1 MSDDAEDVFDDTT
14 LCEVCRR
21 GDREH
26 LLLLCD
32 SCDLGYHTTCL
43 NTPLLS
49 VPRGRWFCDTC
60 ARVSDAPAR
69 VRRSRRTAESEITR
83 TGHLERIR
91 AAVNAARL
99 ELERRF
105 SNYLNNNTTT
115 TRRKR
120 RVKRKTK
127 QKKGRKTKRGKCRPA
142 AKNSKTRVD
151 VSVVESVRKALGIND
166 AVYNERP
173 VPLSLFGN
181 YNEFD
186 PLDDDEG
193 EEEEAGSFSSVGGV
207 VVGSRVMPRHQAVER
222 INLARRRRQKLGVSI
237 PEPCDTGTVDL
248 ISGILQGQDS
258 LFSGKVSQCAPD
270 KSEAGTR
277 SSLRVRSAAGV
288 NASVEPS
295 QHESNNV
302 SNGDAAVTDNNTD
315 VCKTFWK

>member
-1 MSDDAEDVFDDTT
+1 M
-14 LCEVCRR
+14 
-21 GDREH
+21 
-26 LLLLCD
+26 
-32 SCDLGYHTTCL
+32 
-43 NTPLLS
+43 
-49 VPRGRWFCDTC
+49 
-60 ARVSDAPAR
+60 
-69 VRRSRRTAESEITR
+69 
-83 TGHLERIR
+83 
-91 AAVNAARL
+91 
-99 ELERRF
+99 
-105 SNYLNNNTTT
+105 
-115 TRRKR
+115 
-120 RVKRKTK
+120 
-127 QKKGRKTKRGKCRPA
+127 
-142 AKNSKTRVD
+142 
-151 VSVVESVRKALGIND
+151 VESVRKALGIND

-186 PLDDDEG
+186 PLDDDED

-288 NASVEPS
+288 NASVETS
-295 QHESNNV
+295 RHDSNNV
-302 SNGDAAVTDNNTD
+302 SNGDAAVTDNNAANENGNSDVYDNIVEADPAAGDNDLPSLSAEGLRNLVTRSSDHLPALSENGLAKLSGASNNDDDDIYDPANPNTD
-315 VCKTFWK
+315 DDDALSTPQSS